1 MQKRGAQQMQPADRS
16 IQQAP
21 DDRLSGRIP
30 RQLIQVTLNGGRG
43 LFLTHGAASKAGRG
57 CIQTIIRGTLTIG
70 AGITVRRNTGT
81 INGSAVI
88 NQGTIA
94 TDMVIAVLRCG
105 YARLSPFPVNSCSRY
120 LATDSKLAD
129 RDSSRDSPNFKWQV
143 MAASGRKSGGVS
155 KHPKAFSIFI
165 TPLSEMACVEK
176 SLEKDH
182 RPRGHFVTFT
192 FV

>member
-129 RDSSRDSPNFKWQV
+129 RDSSPDSLGRNYGRYWQK
-143 MAASGRKSGGVS
+143 KS
-155 KHPKAFSIFI
+155 
-165 TPLSEMACVEK
+165 
-176 SLEKDH
+176 
-182 RPRGHFVTFT
+182 TF
-192 FV
+192 